1 MNDIGFGIFSF
12 GDEKYINGGIIKVKH
27 IIEYGID
34 CYVLTDKPERFEKIK
49 NEHLFIIPYYRVIKS
64 YSDKLILPK
73 YILKNHEISILIDSD
88 SSIRDY
94 SIIKDLQEYNF
105 NDGITYIDTLLS
117 HRARRQFVKELI
129 DYTQLE
135 WEPYVKYA
143 TRICPDFGD
152 FEAIW
157 EYFLVINKKGF
168 NYDWFYYYFER
179 LQLMKEYS
187 DLPRGK
193 KVNGAGEGISI
204 QISSKLSNTNIV
216 RDENLY
222 KILEGK
228 IYG

>member
-105 NDGITYIDTLLS
+105 NDGITYIDTLLN
-117 HRARRQFVKELI
+117 HRPKREYIKDLI
-129 DYTQLE
+129 DPTQYE
-135 WEPYVKYA
+135 WESYVKYA
-143 TRICPDFGD
+143 KSKYVDFAEN
-152 FEAIW
+152 EAIW
-157 EYFLVINKKGF
+157 EYFIAINKNGF
-168 NYDWFYYYFER
+168 NESEFYYHYER
-179 LQLMKEYS
+179 LQLMKEFC

-193 KVNGAGEGISI
+193 KVFGAGEGISI
-204 QISSKLSNTNIV
+204 QISCHLSKTPIQRDANLRDKLSQKLI
-216 RDENLY
+216 
-222 KILEGK
+222 G
-228 IYG
+228 